1 MVNDHIAALEAN
13 LNSFDLAVR
22 TQALR
27 ELMAQVESGEI
38 TVKAET
44 PIANMHCHTFFS
56 YNAYGHSPTS
66 LAWLAKKQGYKLIGI
81 VDFDVLDAVDEF

>member
-1 MVNDHIAALEAN
+1 MNDHIEELEAN

-22 TQALR
+22 TQALS
-27 ELMAQVESGEI
+27 ELIKLVDSGELA
-38 TVKAET
+38 VKAET
-44 PIANMHCHTFFS
+44 PVANMHCHTFFS

-66 LAWLAKKQGYKLIGI
+66 LAWLARKQGYKLLGM